1 MKKGILKKLFN
12 VTLAVCM
19 AASLFMATATVSKAA
34 EFYTVTATTG
44 VLLTGEGAEVFSDAD
59 ASTLVTTM
67 TANQP
72 VEVTGTTSNG
82 FYQVK
87 INGKVFY
94 MYQGGL
100 SMQAGTTAYKMT
112 SMNAKAALVGDA
124 TTGALIYS
132 QDALKRLAPAST
144 TKIMTALLVMDN
156 LYTGK
161 FDLTT
166 PVAVSATAIA
176 GIKSDASHVT
186 PRLQVGEVMTVE
198 QLLKCMLISSD
209 CHASNVLA
217 ELVAGSVDGFVA
229 QMNAR
234 AATMGCTDTNFVNA
248 HGYPAAK
255 HYTNAYSLFLIAQA
269 AFQYPAF
276 QQIISIAKDTI
287 PATNLSSARSL
298 VNTNA
303 LITPSNYTNAE
314 CLGGKTGTASSSG
327 DCLVAYGRRN
337 GKTVISVV
345 LGAKTVTMTD
355 GTKVNNRY
363 YETNRLLDIGLS
375 AK

>member
-19 AASLFMATATVSKAA
+19 AASLFMGTAIVSKAA
-34 EFYTVTATTG
+34 EFYTVTATPG

-234 AATMGCTDTNFVNA
+234 AAAMGCTDTNFVNA

-287 PATNLSSARSL
+287 PATNLSPARSL

>member
-12 VTLAVCM
+12 VTLAACM

-34 EFYTVTATTG
+34 EFYTVTATPG

-59 ASTLVTTM
+59 AATLVTTM

-234 AATMGCTDTNFVNA
+234 AAAMGCTDTNFVNA

-287 PATNLSSARSL
+287 PATNLSPARSL

>member
-1 MKKGILKKLFN
+1 MQKRLLKRLFN
-12 VTLAVCM
+12 LILAVCM
-19 AASLFMATATVSKAA
+19 AAGLFMGTVTVSKAA
-34 EFYTVTATTG
+34 EFYTVTASPG

-67 TANQP
+67 AGNQP
-72 VEVTGTTSNG
+72 VEVIATTSNG

-87 INGKVFY
+87 INGQIFY

-100 SMQAGTTAYKMT
+100 SMQAATTAYKLT

-124 TTGALIYS
+124 TTGRLIYS

-144 TKIMTALLVMDN
+144 TKLMTALPVMDN

-161 FDLTT
+161 YDLTT
-166 PVAVSATAIA
+166 PVAVSATALS

-186 PRLQVGEVMTVE
+186 PRLQLGEVMTVE

-217 ELVAGSVDGFVA
+217 ELVAGSVDAFVA
-229 QMNAR
+229 QMNVR
-234 AATMGCTDTNFVNA
+234 AAAMGCTDTNFVNA
-248 HGYPAAK
+248 HGYPASK

-269 AFQYPAF
+269 AFQYPVF
-276 QQIISIAKDTI
+276 QQIISIAKETI
-287 PATNLSSARSL
+287 PATNLSPTRNL

-314 CLGGKTGTASSSG
+314 CLGGKTGTASSAG

-345 LGAKTVTMTD
+345 LGAKTITMTD
-355 GTKVNNRY
+355 GTRVNNRY

>member
-12 VTLAVCM
+12 VTLAACM

-34 EFYTVTATTG
+34 EFYTVTATPG
-44 VLLTGEGAEVFSDAD
+44 VLLTGDGAEVFSDAD

-67 TANQP
+67 TGNQP

-124 TTGALIYS
+124 ATGALIYS

-209 CHASNVLA
+209 CYASNVLA

-234 AATMGCTDTNFVNA
+234 AAAMGCTDTNFVNA

-287 PATNLSSARSL
+287 PATNLSPARSL

-355 GTKVNNRY
+355 GAKVNNRY

>member
-12 VTLAVCM
+12 VTLAACM
-19 AASLFMATATVSKAA
+19 AASLFMGTATVSKAA
-34 EFYTVTATTG
+34 EFYTVTATPG

-87 INGKVFY
+87 INGKVSY

-234 AATMGCTDTNFVNA
+234 AAAMGCTDTNFVNA

-287 PATNLSSARSL
+287 PATNLSPARSL